1 MTMEQLFIRLLY
13 EDWDERKYRFHLL
26 EKDDEKNA
34 QKGNREWFHD
44 LELYCAAYEQREISH
59 EEVYLENTKTLLVG
73 HVLINAYLREHPDL
87 SMQSKILMLN
97 EVLYSK
103 YENEVLG
110 KQISYPA
117 KVKKAL
123 DKKYASFFGDGKWKT
138 SIYDFYREFL
148 QVQAVAGKEVDI
160 PETSFDV
167 YDLAALAYIYKR
179 IKETDPVREAS
190 HVVIDEAQ
198 DFGMMAYCCLHYCL
212 RGCTYTIMGD
222 TSQNIHFRYGLNDWE
237 ELRKLVLTGTY
248 DAFGLLR
255 KSYRNTVE
263 ISEFAN
269 DILRHGDFAVY
280 PVEPI
285 IRHGAAVRVEKQPDA
300 TAVLEETV
308 HTIRKWQQDGY
319 ETIAVICREEKE
331 AAELAEQLKS
341 YMEIV
346 DCNPGTTEFGDGV
359 MVLSVAY
366 TKGLEFDAV
375 LLYDPTQKKYPAD
388 NGHVKLLYV
397 AATRALHELVVLYH
411 GNLSRILTDPV
422 SKEKKQKVFAAETP

>member
-1 MTMEQLFIRLLY
+1 MHI
-13 EDWDERKYRFHLL
+13 
-26 EKDDEKNA
+26 
-34 QKGNREWFHD
+34 HD
-44 LELYCAAYEQREISH
+44 H
-59 EEVYLENTKTLLVG
+59 
-73 HVLINAYLREHPDL
+73 
-87 SMQSKILMLN
+87 
-97 EVLYSK
+97 
-103 YENEVLG
+103 
-110 KQISYPA
+110 
-117 KVKKAL
+117 
-123 DKKYASFFGDGKWKT
+123 
-138 SIYDFYREFL
+138 
-148 QVQAVAGKEVDI
+148 
-160 PETSFDV
+160 
-167 YDLAALAYIYKR
+167 
-179 IKETDPVREAS
+179 
-190 HVVIDEAQ
+190 
-198 DFGMMAYCCLHYCL
+198 
-212 RGCTYTIMGD
+212 GD

-300 TAVLEETV
+300 TVLLEETV
-308 HTIRKWQQDGY
+308 HTIQKWQQDGY

-346 DCNPGTTEFGDGV
+346 DCNLGTTEFGDGV

-388 NGHVKLLYV
+388 NGHVKLCMLRQP
-397 AATRALHELVVLYH
+397 ARCMSLWCCITK
-411 GNLSRILTDPV
+411 I
-422 SKEKKQKVFAAETP
+422 